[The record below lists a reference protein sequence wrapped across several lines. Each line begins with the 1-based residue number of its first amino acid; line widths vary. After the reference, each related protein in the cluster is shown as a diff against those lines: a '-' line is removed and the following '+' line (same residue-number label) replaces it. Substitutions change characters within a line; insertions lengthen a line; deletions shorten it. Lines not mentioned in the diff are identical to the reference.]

1 MTDPRLTPEEERIIE
16 RRPDERVIVERE
28 VPSDVTVMADRAAVA
43 DAAAITRVRRDRAVR
58 EVIATERDVQRQHAM
73 ARVSQVVD
81 YLFFVVYLLLFT
93 RLVLVLLAA
102 NPASGFVQW
111 VDTISS
117 PLFAPFNGILPNVA
131 LGNGHVLSI
140 PIVVGIVAYAIGH
153 AVISGLL
160 RMVAHRRVAI

>member
-16 RRPDERVIVERE
+16 RRSNERVIVERE

-43 DAAAITRVRRDRAVR
+43 DAAVVSRVRRDRATR
-58 EVIATERDVQRQHAM
+58 EVVATERDLQRQHAM

-93 RLVLVLLAA
+93 RLALILLAA

-111 VDTISS
+111 
-117 PLFAPFNGILPNVA
+117 
-131 LGNGHVLSI
+131 
-140 PIVVGIVAYAIGH
+140 
-153 AVISGLL
+153 
-160 RMVAHRRVAI
+160 